1 MSSRATTVSALLGAA
16 TIALLLTACD
26 PGGAQNPNPVAKV
39 PGSEEKSQASQCDVA
54 SSAAVDAIDRAVG
67 RRDTTEFANVQ
78 KGDGGWY
85 LGATIVPEGSND
97 ANDDDVTIWAT
108 TADPKSDDFDGV
120 LYAVNQPAKDSI
132 ADESTSASPAPS
144 SFTAGSTAAQ
154 QVESCVVE
162 ASDR

>member
-1 MSSRATTVSALLGAA
+1 MSTRAKTATALLGAA

-26 PGGAQNPNPVAKV
+26 PGGAQNIDPVAKV
-39 PGSEEKSQASQCDVA
+39 PGSEEKSQSAQCDLA
-54 SSAAVDAIDRAVG
+54 SSAAVDAIDKAVG
-67 RRDTTEFANVQ
+67 GHDTTEFANTQ

-85 LGATIVPEGSND
+85 LGATIVPEDSND
-97 ANDDDVTIWAT
+97 PNDDDVTIWAT
-108 TADPKSDDFDGV
+108 TSDPKSDDFDGP

-144 SFTAGSTAAQ
+144 SFAADSKAAKR
-154 QVESCVVE
+154 VESCVID

>member
-1 MSSRATTVSALLGAA
+1 MSTRAKTATALLGAA

-26 PGGAQNPNPVAKV
+26 PGGAQNIDPVGKV
-39 PGSEEKSQASQCDVA
+39 PGSEEKSQSAHCDLA
-54 SSAAVDAIDRAVG
+54 SSAVVDAIDKAVG
-67 RRDTTEFANVQ
+67 GHDTTEYANTQ

-85 LGATIVPEGSND
+85 LGATIVPEDSND
-97 ANDDDVTIWAT
+97 PNDDDVTIWAT
-108 TADPKSDDFDGV
+108 TADPKSDDFDGP

-144 SFTAGSTAAQ
+144 SFDAGSKAAE
-154 QVESCVVE
+154 QVESCVID